1 MLGFVFL
8 AITFVAALV
17 ILIALDIVAAVSA
30 HRRFVVLFS
39 GFWMLLGLALL
50 HGCPWRLKVLILGLF
65 AALILLVCTIRWNHR
80 KALLQSLYRIRVGMT
95 ETEVDGVME
104 NYVKQAGSGA
114 VMNGKGEIVAGTVS
128 YRCPGN
134 DRAASMAGILTFE
147 MGRVVQI
154 GLQPDAVATSHGRES
169 G

>member
-1 MLGFVFL
+1 VLGVVFL
-8 AITFVAALV
+8 AITFLAALV

-30 HRRFVVLFS
+30 HRRFVALFS

-50 HGCPWRLKVLILGLF
+50 HGCPWRLKLLILGLF
-65 AALILLVCTIRWNHR
+65 ATSILLVCAIRWNHR
-80 KALLQSLYRIRVGMT
+80 KPLLQSLYRIRVGMT

-104 NYVKQAGSGA
+104 NYAKQAGSGA
-114 VMNGKGEIVAGTVS
+114 VLNGKGEIVAGTVC
-128 YRCPGN
+128 YRCPST
-134 DRAASMAGILTFE
+134 DRAGSMTGVLTFE

-154 GLQPDAVATSHGRES
+154 GLQPDAVATSHARES